1 MAELIEINGRKFAST
16 TEMPS
21 DNGNCVISDITNQR
35 NHPISTITLKDDD
48 LFLVTDTLGNIS
60 GAGCRMDSIESSM
73 GLFCKDTR
81 FLSRLELQIEGRSPI
96 VFSSTARQ
104 GFAMSVLCAN
114 PQIDAQTDF
123 PIAAQP
129 SFQLNQLDIP
139 VDMPVDPYAK
149 IQAVAQI
156 DAQISLPINLGI
168 DVPEKFIPAETIG
181 IFRNLIIKGGLFE
194 EIQVTNHN
202 TQPVDFTISLSF
214 EADFADLF
222 EVRGVVRQNRGKFLQ
237 PVPDLAKKNVV
248 TQSSTQTGQNKEI
261 LLAYQ
266 GLDGALMESRIQFNS
281 RQPNQI
287 NNGTALWHLH
297 LEPHSSVILGYRIHL
312 FTNNQLTST
321 VSAPLSFNQAKA
333 EELLEEHR
341 WRQQITQI
349 QTDNKYLNQVIDR
362 AVQDVYLL
370 RQTFEGSRFLSAGVP
385 WFSTLFGR
393 DSLIAASQTLVLDP
407 TIAKETLMILARYQ
421 GRVEDEWR
429 DEQPG
434 KILHEIRLGEM
445 ARCQEVP
452 HTPYYG
458 TVDATPLWL
467 MLYAEYFA
475 WTADMETLD
484 KLWDHALAAMD
495 WIDTA
500 MQRQGDRNCQA
511 TGYLSYSRKSSR
523 GLANQGWKDSENC
536 IVNSQGE
543 LAQGAIALCEVQAY
557 VYAAKVRM
565 SELAEKKGLINLAN
579 QWHTQAAALKTRFN
593 QDFWLPDQ
601 EYCALALDGEGKPV
615 DSITSNPGQCLN
627 LGIFDDDKARAVAIR
642 LKARDMFTGWGIRTL
657 SSLSPAYNPMGYHI
671 GSVWPHDSSLIACG
685 LRSINLV
692 DQSLRVAQGLID
704 MTLSQP
710 YQRPPE
716 LFCGY
721 EHDGFSTPVQY
732 PVACSPQ
739 AWATGTIF
747 QLITMMV
754 NLVPN
759 APSQQLRIIDPAL
772 IGSIGRLS
780 IKNLRIGTALVDLEF
795 ERAGDRSS
803 DAVACRVVKK
813 QGNLR
818 VIIEA

>member
-1 MAELIEINGRKFAST
+1 MAELIEINGRKFAPTS
-16 TEMPS
+16 EMPS
-21 DNGNCVISDITNQR
+21 DAWSCVVSER
-35 NHPISTITLKDDD
+35 PISTVTLKDDD

-60 GAGCRMDSIESSM
+60 GAGCRVDSIESSM

-81 FLSRLELQIEGRSPI
+81 FLSRLELQIDGRSPI

-114 PQIDAQTDF
+114 PQINPQIGA
-123 PIAAQP
+123 PIDSQLSPP
-129 SFQLNQLDIP
+129 SDGQNGLAIGTK
-139 VDMPVDPYAK
+139 VDLSN
-149 IQAVAQI
+149 
-156 DAQISLPINLGI
+156 SLS
-168 DVPEKFIPAETIG
+168 EKYIPAETIG
-181 IFRNLIIKGGLFE
+181 IFRNIIIKGGLFE
-194 EIQVTNHN
+194 EILVTNHN
-202 TQPVDFTISLSF
+202 TKPVDFTMSLSF
-214 EADFADLF
+214 DADYADLF
-222 EVRGVVRQNRGKFLQ
+222 EVRGVVRKDRGKFLQ
-237 PVPDLAKKNVV
+237 SLPYLTEKNAVAD
-248 TQSSTQTGQNKEI
+248 SSQKAEI

-281 RQPNQI
+281 RQPNEV
-287 NNGTALWHLH
+287 NNGTALWQIHLN
-297 LEPHSSVILGYRIHL
+297 PGASVTLGYRVHL

-321 VSAPLSFNQAKA
+321 VSAPLSFDQAKA
-333 EELLEEHR
+333 EELLEEHQ
-341 WRQQITQI
+341 WRQKITHI
-349 QTDNKYLNQVIDR
+349 QTDNKYLNQVIDK

-370 RQTFEGSRFLSAGVP
+370 RQTFAGSRFLSAGVP

-407 TIAKETLMILARYQ
+407 SIAKETLIILARYQ
-421 GRVEDEWR
+421 GQVEDEWR

-475 WTADMETLD
+475 WTEDRETLD
-484 KLWDHALAAMD
+484 QLWDSALAAMD
-495 WIDTA
+495 WID
-500 MQRQGDRNCQA
+500 RSCQA
-511 TGYLSYSRKSSR
+511 TGYLSYSRKSSK

-536 IVNSQGE
+536 IVDSQGK
-543 LAQGAIALCEVQAY
+543 LAQGSIALCEVQAY
-557 VYAAKVRM
+557 VYAAKIRM

-579 QWHTQAAALKTRFN
+579 QWQAQAIELKTRFN
-593 QDFWLPDQ
+593 QDFWLSDQ
-601 EYCALALDGEGKPV
+601 EYCALALDGAGKPV
-615 DSITSNPGQCLN
+615 DSITSNAGQCLN
-627 LGIFDDDKARAVAIR
+627 LGILDADKALKVASR

-692 DQSLRVAQGLID
+692 DQSLRVAQGLIE

-721 EHDGFSTPVQY
+721 ENDGFSTPVQY

-739 AWATGTIF
+739 AWASGTIF

-759 APSQQLRIIDPAL
+759 APSKQLRIIDPAL
-772 IGSIGRLS
+772 INSIGRLS
-780 IKNLRIGTALVDLEF
+780 IKNLRIGNTLLDLQF
-795 ERAGDRSS
+795 EKSGDRSG
-803 DAVACRVVKK
+803 DTIACRVVKK

>member
-1 MAELIEINGRKFAST
+1 MAELIEINGKKFVST
-16 TEMPS
+16 SEMPS
-21 DNGNCVISDITNQR
+21 DVGNCVISD
-35 NHPISTITLKDDD
+35 HPISTVTLKDND
-48 LFLVTDTLGNIS
+48 LFLVADTLGNIS
-60 GAGCRMDSIESSM
+60 GAGCRLDSMESSM

-104 GFAMSVLCAN
+104 GFAMSVLCSN
-114 PQIDAQTDF
+114 PQIDA
-123 PIAAQP
+123 PID
-129 SFQLNQLDIP
+129 NQLDTSIEAQLNP
-139 VDMPVDPYAK
+139 
-149 IQAVAQI
+149 QA
-156 DAQISLPINLGI
+156 DAPDQNNPQNKSQTNVHPLSLGTG
-168 DVPEKFIPAETIG
+168 VPASFIPAETIG
-181 IFRNLIIKGGLFE
+181 IFRSIIIKGGLFE

-202 TQPVDFTISLSF
+202 TKPVDFAMSLSF

-222 EVRGVVRQNRGKFLQ
+222 EVRGVVRPDRGKFLQ
-237 PVPDLAKKNVV
+237 TSLEPAEKNGDYPSHP
-248 TQSSTQTGQNKEI
+248 SSQNAEI

-281 RQPNQI
+281 RQPDQV

-297 LEPHSSVILGYRIHL
+297 LEPRSSVILGYRIHL
-312 FTNNQLTST
+312 FTNGQLTST

-333 EELLEEHR
+333 EELLEEHQ

-421 GRVEDEWR
+421 GQVEDEWR

-475 WTADMETLD
+475 WTADLETLD
-484 KLWDHALAAMD
+484 KLWDHALAAMA
-495 WIDTA
+495 WIDNA
-500 MQRQGDRNCQA
+500 MQQ
-511 TGYLSYSRKSSR
+511 TGYLSYSRKSAK

-557 VYAAKVRM
+557 VYAAKIRM
-565 SELAEKKGLINLAN
+565 SELAEKKGLINLAH
-579 QWHTQAAALKTRFN
+579 QWYSQAVDLKTRFN
-593 QDFWLPDQ
+593 RDFWLPDQ
-601 EYCALALDGEGKPV
+601 EYCALALDGAGNPV
-615 DSITSNPGQCLN
+615 DSITSNAGQCLN
-627 LGIFDDDKARAVAIR
+627 LGIFDHDKALKVATR
-642 LKARDMFTGWGIRTL
+642 LKSRDMFTGWGIRTL

-685 LRSINLV
+685 LRSINRV

-772 IGSIGRLS
+772 ISSIGRLN
-780 IKNLRIGTALVDLEF
+780 IKNLRIGTALLDLEF
-795 ERAGDRSS
+795 ERASDRLGGAEQYRSG
-803 DAVACRVVKK
+803 DAVSCRVVKK

>member
-1 MAELIEINGRKFAST
+1 MAELIEINGRKFAPTS
-16 TEMPS
+16 EMPS
-21 DNGNCVISDITNQR
+21 DAWSCVVSER
-35 NHPISTITLKDDD
+35 PISTVTLKDDD

-60 GAGCRMDSIESSM
+60 GAGCRVDSIESSM

-81 FLSRLELQIEGRSPI
+81 FLSRLELQIDGRSPI

-114 PQIDAQTDF
+114 PQINPQIGA
-123 PIAAQP
+123 PIDSQLSPP
-129 SFQLNQLDIP
+129 SDGQNGLAIGTK
-139 VDMPVDPYAK
+139 VDLSN
-149 IQAVAQI
+149 
-156 DAQISLPINLGI
+156 SLS
-168 DVPEKFIPAETIG
+168 EKYIPAETIG
-181 IFRNLIIKGGLFE
+181 IFRNIIIKGGLFE
-194 EIQVTNHN
+194 EILVTNHN
-202 TQPVDFTISLSF
+202 TKPVDFTMSLSF
-214 EADFADLF
+214 DADYADLF
-222 EVRGVVRQNRGKFLQ
+222 EVRGVVRKDRGKFLQ
-237 PVPDLAKKNVV
+237 SLPYLTEKNAVAD
-248 TQSSTQTGQNKEI
+248 SSQKAEI

-281 RQPNQI
+281 RQPNEV
-287 NNGTALWHLH
+287 NNGTALWQIHLN
-297 LEPHSSVILGYRIHL
+297 PGASVTLGYRVHL

-321 VSAPLSFNQAKA
+321 VSAPLSFDQAKA
-333 EELLEEHR
+333 EELLEEHQ
-341 WRQQITQI
+341 WRQKITHI
-349 QTDNKYLNQVIDR
+349 QTDNKYLNQVIDK

-370 RQTFEGSRFLSAGVP
+370 RQTFAGSRFLSAGVP

-407 TIAKETLMILARYQ
+407 SIAKETLIILARYQ
-421 GRVEDEWR
+421 GQVEDEWR

-475 WTADMETLD
+475 WTEDRETLD
-484 KLWDHALAAMD
+484 QLWDSALAAMD
-495 WIDTA
+495 WID
-500 MQRQGDRNCQA
+500 RSCQA
-511 TGYLSYSRKSSR
+511 TGYLSYSRKSSK

-536 IVNSQGE
+536 IVDSQGK
-543 LAQGAIALCEVQAY
+543 LAQGSIALCEVQAY
-557 VYAAKVRM
+557 VYAAKIRM

-579 QWHTQAAALKTRFN
+579 QWQAQAIELKTRFN
-593 QDFWLPDQ
+593 QDFWLSDQ
-601 EYCALALDGEGKPV
+601 EYCAIALDGAGKPV
-615 DSITSNPGQCLN
+615 DSITSNAGQCLN
-627 LGIFDDDKARAVAIR
+627 LGILDADKALKVASR

-692 DQSLRVAQGLID
+692 DQSLRVAQGLIE

-721 EHDGFSTPVQY
+721 ENDGFSTPVQY

-739 AWATGTIF
+739 AWASGTIF

-759 APSQQLRIIDPAL
+759 APSKQLRIIDPAL
-772 IGSIGRLS
+772 INSIGRLS
-780 IKNLRIGTALVDLEF
+780 IKNLRIGNTLLDLQF
-795 ERAGDRSS
+795 EKSGDRSG
-803 DAVACRVVKK
+803 DTIACRVVKK

>member
-1 MAELIEINGRKFAST
+1 MAELIEINGKKFVST

-21 DNGNCVISDITNQR
+21 DTGNCVIND
-35 NHPISTITLKDDD
+35 HPIATVTLKDDD

-60 GAGCRMDSIESSM
+60 GAGCRLDSMESSM

-81 FLSRLELQIEGRSPI
+81 FLSRLELQVEGRSPI

-114 PQIDAQTDF
+114 PQIDPPVDS
-123 PIAAQP
+123 PVNP
-129 SFQLNQLDIP
+129 QLN
-139 VDMPVDPYAK
+139 
-149 IQAVAQI
+149 
-156 DAQISLPINLGI
+156 LPIDDLQVDAPAQVDNQVDNQTAPLLNFG
-168 DVPEKFIPAETIG
+168 VGTSAGFIPAETIG

-202 TQPVDFTISLSF
+202 TKPVDFAMSLSF

-222 EVRGVVRQNRGKFLQ
+222 EVRGVIRKDRGKFLQ
-237 PVPDLAKKNVV
+237 TSLDPAEKNVD
-248 TQSSTQTGQNKEI
+248 TTFSQNAEI

-281 RQPNQI
+281 RQPDRV

-297 LEPHSSVILGYRIHL
+297 LEPRSSVILGYRIHL

-333 EELLEEHR
+333 EELLEEHQ

-407 TIAKETLMILARYQ
+407 TIAKETLIILARYQ
-421 GRVEDEWR
+421 GQVEDEWR

-475 WTADMETLD
+475 WTADTETLD
-484 KLWDHALAAMD
+484 QLWDHALAAMA

-500 MQRQGDRNCQA
+500 MQRQDEYSCA
-511 TGYLSYSRKSSR
+511 VPGYLSYSRKSSR

-536 IVNSQGE
+536 VVDSEGK

-557 VYAAKVRM
+557 VYAAKIRM
-565 SELAEKKGLINLAN
+565 SELAEKKGLIDLAN
-579 QWHTQAAALKTRFN
+579 QWHSQAVDLKIRFN
-593 QDFWLPDQ
+593 RDFWLPDQ
-601 EYCALALDGEGKPV
+601 EYCALALDGAGNPV
-615 DSITSNPGQCLN
+615 DSITSNAGQCLN
-627 LGIFDDDKARAVAIR
+627 LGILDHDKALKVATR
-642 LKARDMFTGWGIRTL
+642 LKSRDMFTGWGIRTL

-685 LRSINLV
+685 LRSINRV

-759 APSQQLRIIDPAL
+759 APNQQLRIIDPAL
-772 IGSIGRLS
+772 ISSIGRLN
-780 IKNLRIGTALVDLEF
+780 IKNLRIGTALLDLEF
-795 ERAGDRSS
+795 ERASDRLGGAEQYRSG
-803 DAVACRVVKK
+803 DAVSCRVVKK

>member
-1 MAELIEINGRKFAST
+1 MAELIEINGRKFAPTS
-16 TEMPS
+16 EMPS
-21 DNGNCVISDITNQR
+21 DAWSCVVSER
-35 NHPISTITLKDDD
+35 PISTVTLKDDD

-60 GAGCRMDSIESSM
+60 GAGCRVDSIESSM

-81 FLSRLELQIEGRSPI
+81 FLSRLELQIDGRSPI

-114 PQIDAQTDF
+114 PQINPQIGA
-123 PIAAQP
+123 PIDSQLSPP
-129 SFQLNQLDIP
+129 SDGQNGLAIGTK
-139 VDMPVDPYAK
+139 VDLSN
-149 IQAVAQI
+149 
-156 DAQISLPINLGI
+156 SLS
-168 DVPEKFIPAETIG
+168 EKYIPAETIG
-181 IFRNLIIKGGLFE
+181 IFRNIIIKGGLFE
-194 EIQVTNHN
+194 EILVTNHN
-202 TQPVDFTISLSF
+202 TKPVDFTMSLSF
-214 EADFADLF
+214 DADYADLF
-222 EVRGVVRQNRGKFLQ
+222 EVRGVVRKDRGKFLQ
-237 PVPDLAKKNVV
+237 SLPYLTEKNAVAD
-248 TQSSTQTGQNKEI
+248 SSQKAEI

-281 RQPNQI
+281 RQPNEV
-287 NNGTALWHLH
+287 NNGTALWQIHLN
-297 LEPHSSVILGYRIHL
+297 PGASVTLGYRVHL

-321 VSAPLSFNQAKA
+321 VSAPLSFDQAKA
-333 EELLEEHR
+333 EELLEEHQ
-341 WRQQITQI
+341 WRQKITHI
-349 QTDNKYLNQVIDR
+349 QTDNKYLNQVIDK

-370 RQTFEGSRFLSAGVP
+370 RQTFAGSRFLSAGVP

-407 TIAKETLMILARYQ
+407 LIAKETLIILARYQ
-421 GRVEDEWR
+421 GQVEDEWR

-475 WTADMETLD
+475 WTEDRETLD
-484 KLWDHALAAMD
+484 QLWDSALAAMD
-495 WIDTA
+495 WID
-500 MQRQGDRNCQA
+500 RSCQA
-511 TGYLSYSRKSSR
+511 TGYLSYSRKSSK

-536 IVNSQGE
+536 IVDSQGK
-543 LAQGAIALCEVQAY
+543 LAQGSIALCEVQAY
-557 VYAAKVRM
+557 VYAAKIRM

-579 QWHTQAAALKTRFN
+579 QWQAQAIELKTRFN
-593 QDFWLPDQ
+593 QDFWLSDQ
-601 EYCALALDGEGKPV
+601 EYCALALDGAGKPV
-615 DSITSNPGQCLN
+615 DSITSNAGQCLN
-627 LGIFDDDKARAVAIR
+627 LGILDADKALKVASR

-692 DQSLRVAQGLID
+692 DQSLRVAQGLIE

-721 EHDGFSTPVQY
+721 ENDGFSTPVQY

-739 AWATGTIF
+739 AWASGTIF

-759 APSQQLRIIDPAL
+759 APSKQLRIIDPAL
-772 IGSIGRLS
+772 INSIGRLS
-780 IKNLRIGTALVDLEF
+780 IKNLRIGNTLLDLQF
-795 ERAGDRSS
+795 EKSGDRSG
-803 DAVACRVVKK
+803 DTIACRVVKK

>member
-1 MAELIEINGRKFAST
+1 MAELIEINGRKFAPTS
-16 TEMPS
+16 EMPS
-21 DNGNCVISDITNQR
+21 DAWSCVVSER
-35 NHPISTITLKDDD
+35 PISTVTLKDDD

-60 GAGCRMDSIESSM
+60 GAGCRVDSIESSM

-81 FLSRLELQIEGRSPI
+81 FLSRLELQIDGRSPI

-114 PQIDAQTDF
+114 PQINPQIGV
-123 PIAAQP
+123 PIDSQLSPP
-129 SFQLNQLDIP
+129 SDGQNGLAIGTK
-139 VDMPVDPYAK
+139 VDLSN
-149 IQAVAQI
+149 
-156 DAQISLPINLGI
+156 SLS
-168 DVPEKFIPAETIG
+168 EKYIPAETIG
-181 IFRNLIIKGGLFE
+181 IFRNIIIKGGLFE
-194 EIQVTNHN
+194 EILVTNHN
-202 TQPVDFTISLSF
+202 TKPVDFTMSLSF
-214 EADFADLF
+214 DADYADLF
-222 EVRGVVRQNRGKFLQ
+222 EVRGVVRKDRGKFLQ
-237 PVPDLAKKNVV
+237 SLPYLTEKNAVAD
-248 TQSSTQTGQNKEI
+248 SSQKAEI

-281 RQPNQI
+281 RQPNEV
-287 NNGTALWHLH
+287 NNGTALWQIHLN
-297 LEPHSSVILGYRIHL
+297 PGASVTLGYRVHL

-321 VSAPLSFNQAKA
+321 VSAPLSFDQAKA
-333 EELLEEHR
+333 EELLEEHQ
-341 WRQQITQI
+341 WRQKITHI
-349 QTDNKYLNQVIDR
+349 QTDNKYLNQVIDK

-370 RQTFEGSRFLSAGVP
+370 RQTFAGSRFLSAGVP

-407 TIAKETLMILARYQ
+407 SIAKETLIILARYQ
-421 GRVEDEWR
+421 GQVEDEWR

-475 WTADMETLD
+475 WTEDRETLD
-484 KLWDHALAAMD
+484 QLWDSALAAMD
-495 WIDTA
+495 WID
-500 MQRQGDRNCQA
+500 RSCQA
-511 TGYLSYSRKSSR
+511 TGYLSYSRKSSK

-536 IVNSQGE
+536 IVDSQGK
-543 LAQGAIALCEVQAY
+543 LAQGSIALCEVQAY
-557 VYAAKVRM
+557 VYAAKIRM

-579 QWHTQAAALKTRFN
+579 QWQAQAIELKTRFN
-593 QDFWLPDQ
+593 QDFWLSDQ
-601 EYCALALDGEGKPV
+601 EYCALALDGAGKPV
-615 DSITSNPGQCLN
+615 DSITSNAGQCLN
-627 LGIFDDDKARAVAIR
+627 LGILDADKALKVASR

-692 DQSLRVAQGLID
+692 DQSLRVAQGLIE

-721 EHDGFSTPVQY
+721 ENDGFSTPVQY

-739 AWATGTIF
+739 AWASGTIF

-759 APSQQLRIIDPAL
+759 APSKQLRIIDPAL
-772 IGSIGRLS
+772 INSIGRLS
-780 IKNLRIGTALVDLEF
+780 IKNLRIGNTLLDLQF
-795 ERAGDRSS
+795 EKSGDRSG
-803 DAVACRVVKK
+803 DTIACRVVKK